1 MKFLGFYGVFT
12 GVLVAVL
19 RAHRVLGDSPI
30 EEFGKKG
37 GGEFK
42 FNVIREVNMF
52 FNEIMY
58 FLDQAEW
65 VSEEDIEYML
75 KLLDHY
81 KQRLFQELS
90 DKALELE
97 INKDTL
103 ELNEYRKL
111 VNEFRIS
118 ESEENEIGKKNKK
131 TKNDKTNDTIEK
143 SDGIQKLK
151 EKDGMGKHEIKS
163 EDEVAIEEKDGNIV
177 DKSELRGSSS
187 KKEEKDERKI
197 ERDIRGRKLKE
208 TEGNGN
214 GERQAK
220 VEELKGRKRNGA
232 LSPIDEK
239 FNESDTEDEEQQ
251 EQVQQRQSTR
261 KLRQEQQHQQHGGQE
276 QREQRHQQQ
285 QKQKRQQYYED
296 DEGDEDNEGDEDK
309 YGKLDVLPAREVNRI
324 RDKMDSIS
332 EEMGTLEEK
341 LKELV
346 RIQGVVNS
354 LKDQLEEHLRL
365 QQASALSGQFP
376 ELGGDQAS
384 VSAK

>member
-251 EQVQQRQSTR
+251 EQ
-261 KLRQEQQHQQHGGQE
+261 
-276 QREQRHQQQ
+276 
-285 QKQKRQQYYED
+285 
-296 DEGDEDNEGDEDK
+296 